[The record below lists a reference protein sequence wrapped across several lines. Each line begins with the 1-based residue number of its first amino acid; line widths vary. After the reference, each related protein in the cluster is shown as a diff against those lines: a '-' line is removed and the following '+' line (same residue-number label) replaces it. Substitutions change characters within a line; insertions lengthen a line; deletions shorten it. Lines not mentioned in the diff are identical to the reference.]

1 MNAYLLAAAVVLFGG
16 MTPAMGLATR
26 GDPVHRLFG
35 VELLT
40 GTSVVVL
47 MLLAKG
53 YGQSAYLI
61 VPLVLVPLSFAGT
74 LVYTRLLGPPSRR

>member
-1 MNAYLLAAAVVLFGG
+1 MNSYLLAAAVVLFGG
-16 MTPAMGLATR
+16 MAPAMGLAMR
-26 GDPVHRLFG
+26 GGPVRRLFG

-40 GTSVVVL
+40 GTSAVAL
-47 MLLAKG
+47 MLLARG
-53 YGQSAYLI
+53 YGQPAYLI